1 MLKLFFR
8 LLEPIV
14 DDKKEAMKSFLG
26 AFVNGFYFDVLPIL
40 CLPLLITYVQNGDL
54 QNIYQ
59 ITLLF
64 TLAVCISFFLR
75 IWWRGWYWYSQRKF
89 MANLEI
95 KYRKR
100 ILLKENIY
108 FEKTGTGK
116 IQSII
121 DHGLAT
127 WSRSANDTLWYMC
140 RIIMTIVLGVYV
152 ISLVNM
158 WLLLMFLVLI
168 VISVL
173 VNLYFRS
180 IKYRFDLQQ
189 KEIRNNFSALSV
201 RSIMSRSEILYSDKI
216 ATESKKLH
224 ELKME
229 EHRLGVKSDL
239 YGALSVVP
247 AELIFIILPFIGVST
262 YVYYIDSN
270 LTPEKVALLIT
281 FIYFTSKMSGMVWQF
296 IAFVYML
303 IENFPDI
310 KKLWEFIDGV
320 PSMQNY
326 DEGKK
331 FVHGGGRIIM
341 EDVEFRYDR
350 KEEKSVLLN
359 FNLTIAAGEKLAL
372 VGHSGS
378 GKTTIAKLISGYM
391 QPTGGTVKIDDQ
403 DLSELALK
411 TYYKYLGYLTQEP
424 MVFDGTIK
432 ENILYALSDE
442 DIKLAKREKRNLDEQ
457 IRQSLEKAQCDFV
470 FSMKKGI
477 ETEIGEKGIR
487 LSGGERQRLAIAKL
501 FLKNP
506 EIIILDEPTSALDSF
521 SEDKISKALQELFK
535 GRTTIIIAHRLQT
548 VKKADRILV
557 IENGK
562 IVEEGAHA
570 ELIQRDG
577 IYNDMLN
584 MQSGF

>member
-1 MLKLFFR
+1 MVKLFLR
-8 LLEPIV
+8 LLEPV
-14 DDKKEAMKSFLG
+14 FDDKKEAAKSFFG
-26 AFVNGFYFDVLPIL
+26 AFINGLYFDILPIL

-54 QNIYQ
+54 KNIYQ
-59 ITLLF
+59 ISILF
-64 TLAVCISFFLR
+64 TIGVVLSFMVRVLC
-75 IWWRGWYWYSQRKF
+75 RGWYWYSQRKF
-89 MANLEI
+89 MANLEL
-95 KYRKR
+95 KYRKK

-127 WSRSANDTLWYMC
+127 WSRTANDTLWYIC
-140 RIIMTIVLGVYV
+140 RISTTLVLGVYV
-152 ISLVNM
+152 ISLVDK
-158 WLLLMFLVLI
+158 WLLLMFFILVI
-168 VISVL
+168 FSVA
-173 VNLYFRS
+173 VNFYFRA
-180 IKYRFDLQQ
+180 IKYKFDLQQ
-189 KEIRNNFSALSV
+189 KEVRNTFSALSV
-201 RSIMSRSEILYSDKI
+201 RSIMSRNEILYSDKF

-229 EHRLGVKSDL
+229 EYRLGVKSDI
-239 YGALSVVP
+239 YGAFSVVP
-247 AELIFIILPFIGVST
+247 AEVIFLIMPFMGVSAF
-262 YVYYIDSN
+262 VYFIDSS
-270 LTPEKVALLIT
+270 LTAEKIALLIS
-281 FIYFTSKMSGMVWQF
+281 FIYFSSKMSSMVWQF
-296 IAFVYML
+296 IAFVYIL
-303 IENFPDI
+303 VENFPDM
-310 KKLWEFIDGV
+310 KKLWEFIDNV
-320 PSMQNY
+320 PEMKNY
-326 DEGKK
+326 DDGKK
-331 FVHGGGRIIM
+331 FVHGGGEVEM
-341 EDVEFRYDR
+341 ENIKFKYDE
-350 KEEKSVLLN
+350 KEGASVLEN
-359 FNLTIAAGEKLAL
+359 FNLKIAAGEKLAL

-391 QPTGGTVKIDDQ
+391 QPTGGAVKIDGQ
-403 DLSELALK
+403 DLSKLALK

-432 ENILYALSDE
+432 ENMLYALSDE
-442 DIKLAKREKRNLDEQ
+442 DIKLAKKEKRNLDEE
-457 IRQSLEKAQCDFV
+457 IKHSLGKAQCDFV
-470 FSMKKGI
+470 FNMKKGI

-521 SEDKISKALQELFK
+521 SEDKISKALEELFK

-562 IVEEGAHA
+562 IVEEGTHTD
-570 ELIQRDG
+570 LVNRNG